1 MSSIAPQA
9 LSQTTTAPQ
18 NSPKNRIAQR
28 LFRSGAQDSLPI
40 TIRHERIY
48 ILPTT
53 RGLAFLCVLAIMLM
67 ASINYG
73 LNLGYAL
80 CFILVGLFAAC
91 LLSTYKNLV
100 GIRFATAS
108 VDHTFQGNTLQY
120 RIKLGDEIKRPRS
133 SVSIS
138 AANITDT
145 VDIAANSTTDAT
157 LNIKDA
163 RRGIHTL
170 GRITLSSDFPL
181 GLWRGWGY
189 VHAPL
194 LAYVYPK
201 PEEPIV
207 RYAGSSTAN
216 DGSPAIHIAEQ
227 EYAGLKNYESTDSPS
242 QIAWKKVASG
252 AGWYSKQFETQNE
265 QLEIAIRWSDTPA
278 HLDDEQRLSRMCSWV
293 NKATDEN
300 SAYTFELPG
309 AKPLAL
315 ASGREHGTNCLKALA
330 AYGTT
335 GHRENHDSE

>member
-1 MSSIAPQA
+1 MSSIAPKA
-9 LSQTTTAPQ
+9 LPQTAARRS
-18 NSPKNRIAQR
+18 SPSSRIAQR
-28 LFRSGAQDSLPI
+28 LFRTGAQDSLPV

-100 GIRFATAS
+100 GIRFVLAD
-108 VDHTFQGNTLQY
+108 VDHIFEGNTLQF
-120 RIKLGDEIKRPRS
+120 RLKLGDEINRPRS

-138 AANITDT
+138 AADISDT
-145 VDIAANSTTDAT
+145 VDISANSTNDAT
-157 LNIKDA
+157 LKIKNA
-163 RRGIHTL
+163 KRGIHNL

-189 VHAPL
+189 VHAPVK
-194 LAYVYPK
+194 AYVYPK
-201 PEEPIV
+201 PEEPV
-207 RYAGSSTAN
+207 VKYAGSNTAN
-216 DGSPAIHIAEQ
+216 DGSPAMHIAEQ
-227 EYAGLKNYESTDSPS
+227 EYTGLKNYESTDSPS

-278 HLDDEQRLSRMCSWV
+278 HLDVEQRLSRMCGWV

-300 SAYTFELPG
+300 TAYTFELPG
-309 AKPLAL
+309 TKSQAL
-315 ASGREHGTNCLKALA
+315 ASGREHGLTCLQALA
-330 AYGTT
+330 AYD
-335 GHRENHDSE
+335 HKDYQADS